1 MKKRATK
8 AAKPKRR
15 FPRIPLGLRVELVNC
30 PGASNHGRWSAT
42 LRTTDWNGPEIL
54 HATRDRSIDAA
65 LGVLVE
71 AGAIDAVL
79 NGPKAARIGT
89 GAAA

>member
-1 MKKRATK
+1 MKKLKRA
-8 AAKPKRR
+8 KR
-15 FPRIPLGLRVELVNC
+15 PIVEIPLGLCVELVNC

-42 LRTTDWNGPEIL
+42 LRTTDWNGPEVL

-71 AGAIDAVL
+71 AGEIDARL
-79 NGPKAARIGT
+79 NGQVSQEAA
-89 GAAA
+89 